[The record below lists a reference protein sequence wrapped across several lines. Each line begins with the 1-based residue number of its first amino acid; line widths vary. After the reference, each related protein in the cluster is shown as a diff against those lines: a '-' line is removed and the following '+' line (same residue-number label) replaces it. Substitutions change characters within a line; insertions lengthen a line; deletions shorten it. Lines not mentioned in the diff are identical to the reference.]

1 MVLGDASIPVT
12 LLCDGH
18 DAADS
23 NSKQL
28 QLESNKHMQDVLWAL
43 SYGMGEVRLQAAREI
58 RKLTKTSARSR
69 VYLAAAGAITPLVS
83 MLKVSSAEVKEA
95 ALLALLNLAV
105 RNERNKMRITK
116 AGAIGPLVELLRSG
130 QADLR
135 ESAAAAILTL
145 SAADANKP
153 VIGTSGAIPLL
164 VDMLTTASIQGKVD
178 AVIALSNLSTHAE
191 NVVSIL
197 KTGAGAPLILLL
209 KDCKKS
215 SKVAEKVMA
224 LLESLIS
231 YEEGRCSAVR
241 ESGGLLAI
249 VEVLEEGSVQ
259 GREHAVGALL
269 TMCQS
274 NRRKYRET
282 ILQEGVIPGLL
293 ELTVQGTPSAQ
304 EKAKKLLELLRDSSQ
319 SQRSGHASPSASAVL
334 ESMFY
339 DIAAHIEDAEVGA
352 ETTKRVLSE
361 MVQLSREQSTQQR
374 VMAYAPS
381 DVSHPSLTTKA
392 FSK

>member
-1 MVLGDASIPVT
+1 MVLGDVSIPVA

-18 DAADS
+18 EPVEPKI
-23 NSKQL
+23 KQV
-28 QLESNKHMQDVLWAL
+28 QLESNKHMQDVLLAL
-43 SYGMGEVRLQAAREI
+43 SYGMGDVRLQAAREI
-58 RKLTKTSARSR
+58 RRLTKTSARSR
-69 VYLAAAGAITPLVS
+69 AYLAAAGAIAPLVS
-83 MLKVSSAEVKEA
+83 MLKSSTAEVKEA
-95 ALLALLNLAV
+95 SLLALLNLAV
-105 RNERNKMRITK
+105 RNERNKIRIIK
-116 AGAIGPLVELLRSG
+116 AGAIGPLVELLQFG
-130 QADLR
+130 QADLK

-153 VIGTSGAIPLL
+153 VIGSSGAVPLL
-164 VDMLTTASIQGKVD
+164 VEMLGTASIQGKVD
-178 AVIALSNLSTHAE
+178 AIIALYNLSTHRE

-197 KTGAGAPLILLL
+197 AAGAGAPLILLL

-224 LLESLIS
+224 LLELLIG
-231 YEEGRCSAVR
+231 YEEGRCSVVR
-241 ESGGLLAI
+241 ESGSLLAI

-274 NRRKYRET
+274 NRRKYREA

-319 SQRSGHASPSASAVL
+319 SQKSGHASPSALAVL
-334 ESMFY
+334 ESIVY
-339 DIAAHIEDAEVGA
+339 SIAAHVENEEVGI
-352 ETTKRVLSE
+352 ETTKKVLSE
-361 MVQLSREQSTQQR
+361 MVQLSREQSMHPR
-374 VMAYAPS
+374 LRAYVTS
-381 DVSHPSLTTKA
+381 DMSHPTYT
-392 FSK
+392 